1 MNFVKILNNIIILII
16 IKRNETDGE
25 EETNAISYKVSDS
38 RTLNKTHLMDETI
51 CRCCMQHGSLLDP
64 YYTYTMNDGLDGGQ
78 TMGRHADNSFFRS
91 ASQPSIHPSLRKWSD
106 AILNCRLY
114 KLALPTKTTTTTS
127 ILQVV
132 NVSYRFVFCLF
143 LESTSKH
150 YATTVYRIFGM
161 YMF

>member
-1 MNFVKILNNIIILII
+1 MA
-16 IKRNETDGE
+16 DGE

-64 YYTYTMNDGLDGGQ
+64 YYTYTMNDGFRWWTDRQ

-91 ASQPSIHPSLRKWSD
+91 ARRPASQPSIHPSLRKWSD

-132 NVSYRFVFCLF
+132 NVSYRFVFCSLP
-143 LESTSKH
+143 
-150 YATTVYRIFGM
+150 
-161 YMF
+161 